1 VVDGCTN
8 DYLTNN
14 AMIQP
19 GGFSSYSSYSL
30 SKLCIAALS
39 HELATRVSSE
49 DVLVMSCDPGKTN
62 TRSECIYIG
71 ASDAIVCVSHD
82 RYCQYEDATRWLG
95 HVWN

>member
-1 VVDGCTN
+1 MGEWTN
-8 DYLTNN
+8 TYLGSNTTT
-14 AMIQP
+14 MIQP

-62 TRSECIYIG
+62 NTRS
-71 ASDAIVCVSHD
+71 V
-82 RYCQYEDATRWLG
+82 
-95 HVWN
+95 